1 VTEFVDVA
9 LRFPTVLFSFLLV
22 VVTGYWVLVL
32 FGGSDVDGPDG
43 DADTDVDGAGSGG
56 FAGLLTAAGLGGVP
70 VTVVLSVLIALAWFV
85 SLAGTALLDDAGTA
99 GTVPVVLS
107 FAVLAAALAVAWLG
121 TRLMVL
127 GVRRMLPRGAEPSRH
142 DFVGRLCVIRTG
154 QVSADFGQA
163 EVTAPDGSSAVV
175 QVRQA
180 GADPLR
186 AGSVALIYDFDVDG
200 EFFWVMPA
208 DAVLG
213 PESPTHGQRDL

>member
-1 VTEFVDVA
+1 MTEFVDVA

-22 VVTGYWVLVL
+22 VVVGYWVLVL
-32 FGGSDVDGPDG
+32 LGGLDVDGLGGDA
-43 DADTDVDGAGSGG
+43 DADTDVDGAGGL
-56 FAGLLTAAGLGGVP
+56 AGLLAAAGLGGVP

-99 GTVPVVLS
+99 GAVLAVLS

-121 TRLMVL
+121 ARLMVL
-127 GVRRMLPRGAEPSRH
+127 GLRRVLPGGAEPSRH
-142 DFVGRLCVIRTG
+142 DFVGRLCVVRTG
-154 QVSADFGQA
+154 RVSADFGQA
-163 EVTAPDGSSAVV
+163 EVTAADGSSAVV

-186 AGSVALIYDFDVDG
+186 AGSAALIYDFDADG
-200 EFFWVMPA
+200 EFFWVVPA

-213 PESPTHGQRDL
+213 PEPPTHGQRDL

>member
-1 VTEFVDVA
+1 MAEFVDVA
-9 LRFPTVLFSFLLV
+9 LRFPTVLFSFPLV
-22 VVTGYWVLVL
+22 VVAGYWVLVL
-32 FGGSDVDGPDG
+32 LGGLDVDGLDG
-43 DADTDVDGAGSGG
+43 GADTDADGAGSGG
-56 FAGLLTAAGLGGVP
+56 LLAAAGLGGVP
-70 VTVVLSVLIALAWFV
+70 VAVALSVLIALAWFV
-85 SLAGTALLDDAGTA
+85 TLAGAALLDDAGTTGA
-99 GTVPVVLS
+99 ALVVLS

-127 GVRRMLPRGAEPSRH
+127 GVRRMLPGGAGPSRH

-186 AGSVALIYDFDVDG
+186 AGSAALIYDFDAGG

-213 PESPTHGQRDL
+213 PEPPTHGQRDL